1 MISRVAESCFWL
13 NRHLERVESLA
24 RLLDVNFAFQLDVT
38 LPEAER
44 WLPLVVVVGQEADY
58 RSRVPASQ
66 VDRAE
71 RVQSYLVWDEKNP
84 VSIVSA
90 LGWARENARTIRETI
105 SLEMWETLN
114 SAWLWL
120 ERKSTRNLYDR
131 DRHAFY
137 VSLRDRCFLF
147 HGVAQATMLHEDPF
161 EFMRLGTAL
170 ERASQTARILDVKHH
185 SVGPGERGVETPAEA
200 AQWLAAL
207 RSCSGVEPFYKRP
220 ENTLSGAAVA
230 RFLLFDPVFPRSVR
244 HNLLRARN
252 FLGLVRPGDGSP
264 VGERS
269 ERLLARTLE
278 HVEALDPQAQVG
290 KTLHETLTRTVGELA
305 AICEA
310 IHDEFFDPAPVA
322 EPQSQRQTGQSQTQT

>member
-1 MISRVAESCFWL
+1 VAESCFWL

-24 RLLDVNFAFQLDVT
+24 RLLDVNLSFQLDVT

-44 WLPLVVVVGQEADY
+44 WLPLVVVAGQEAHY
-58 RSRVPASQ
+58 RSQ
-66 VDRAE
+66 VRPSRADSGE
-71 RVQSYLVWDEKNP
+71 LVQSYLVWDESNP

-114 SAWLWL
+114 AAWLWL
-120 ERKSTRNLYDR
+120 ERRGTRNLYER

-170 ERASQTARILDVKHH
+170 ERAGQTARILDVKHH
-185 SVGPGERGVETPAEA
+185 AVGPGERGIEMPAEG
-200 AQWLAAL
+200 AQWLATL
-207 RSCSGVEPFYKRP
+207 RSCSAVEPFYKRP

-244 HNLLRARN
+244 HNLLRAQN
-252 FLGLVRPGDGSP
+252 FLALVRPPDGSP
-264 VGERS
+264 VGKRS
-269 ERLLARTLE
+269 EEMLAQTIA
-278 HVEALDPQAQVG
+278 HVDQLDPQAQVG
-290 KTLHETLTRTVGELA
+290 ETLHQTLTRVVGDVS
-305 AICEA
+305 AICGA
-310 IHDEFFDPAPVA
+310 VHAEFFDPAPLG
-322 EPQSQRQTGQSQTQT
+322 QQQSQTQA